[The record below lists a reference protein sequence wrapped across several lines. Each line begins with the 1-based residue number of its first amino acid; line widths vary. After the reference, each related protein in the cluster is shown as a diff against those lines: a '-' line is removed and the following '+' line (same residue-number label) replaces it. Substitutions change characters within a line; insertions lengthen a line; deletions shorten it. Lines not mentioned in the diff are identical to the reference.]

1 MDLNLLINNNKKQE
15 QMRNKG
21 VIKIFAGLFALV
33 CIYHLSF
40 TWVTNSVQKDAEE
53 YANEDLVKQNQYLDS
68 ISGKTV
74 YNFLG
79 IRKFSYK
86 ECKERELNLGL
97 DLKGG
102 MNVTLEI
109 SVVDV
114 IKAMS
119 NNSKDTTF
127 VSAIKLAQKRMRNSQ
142 QDFVTLFGEA
152 FIEIDPNGKLAAI
165 FNTVDL
171 KEKGINY
178 NSTNEDVLDVI
189 RKETNDAI
197 DNSYNILR
205 SRIDRFGVSQP
216 NIQRLENTGRVLV
229 ELPGIKDPE
238 RVRKLLQG
246 TASLEFWETYDNKEV
261 YQYLLAANNK
271 LKEIQTAEE
280 TLQKKEENSADNKK
294 KDIVKEKKETVE
306 VDSIK
311 EKESSLIEQIQGD
324 TLASDSSNA
333 FQAEQMAKNYPLFS
347 VLTPRTNRKGE
358 LLQGA
363 SIGYANK
370 NDTAKVNSYFRMKQ
384 IRSLFP
390 RNIKFLWGVKSID
403 DAENFYE
410 LIAVKITSRDGNSAL
425 SGDVV
430 TDARS
435 EFGQNQANAEVSM
448 SMNGKGAKDWARI
461 TKNNIGRQI
470 AIVLDNYVYSYPVV
484 NQEIRGGRS
493 SISGNFTI
501 AEAKDLANILKSGKL
516 PAPAKI
522 IQEAIVGP
530 SLGHEAI
537 QKGLWS
543 FVIAF
548 SFVLIFMLFYYNRA
562 GVAANIA
569 LLANVFFIIGV
580 LSSLGAVLTLPG
592 IAGIVL
598 TIGMSVDANVLIY
611 DRIKEEMRAGKGLQL
626 AISDGYKNAYS
637 AIIDSNVTTLLI
649 AVVLGYFGKGPI
661 HGFAVT
667 LGIGILTSLFSAI
680 FITRLIFEWF
690 LDKKWKINFSIK
702 LTNNAFNNTH
712 INFIGKR
719 KIFYVISSII
729 ILIGIV
735 SLFTRGLNKGVDFT
749 GGRSY
754 IVRFENPVN
763 TIDVQNKLMKVYGE
777 APEVKTF
784 GESNQVKI
792 TTKYLIDVDE
802 ASAKDIAETKLVSG
816 INNPDVDDVV
826 EAKLFKGL
834 KSKFKNNITFK
845 DFVKNHRMSSEKV
858 GPTIADDIKTS
869 AMYSIIFSLIAIFL
883 YILIRFNNWQYGLG
897 AVLSLVHDVFIILGI
912 FSIAYSFLPF
922 SLEIDQSFIA
932 ALLTVI
938 GYSINDTVVV
948 YDRVREFNT
957 LHRKS
962 KRIDVMNSAL
972 NSTLSRT
979 LITSFTT
986 IIVLLSVFL
995 FGGET
1000 IRGFVF
1006 AMLIGVVV
1014 GTYSSLFIASP
1025 VVYDTIKIFGS
1036 TKKIKKR
1043 R

>member
-1 MDLNLLINNNKKQE
+1 
-15 QMRNKG
+15 MRNKG
-21 VIKIFAGLFALV
+21 VIKIFAVLFALV

-40 TWVTNSVQKDAEE
+40 TWVTNSIQKDAEE
-53 YANEDLVKQNQYLDS
+53 FANGDLVKQNQYLDS

-114 IKAMS
+114 VKEMS

-127 VSAIKLAQKRMRNSQ
+127 INAIKLAQKRMRNSQ
-142 QDFVTLFGEA
+142 KDFVTLFGEA
-152 FIEIDPNGKLAAI
+152 FVEIDPNGKLAAI

-171 KEKGINY
+171 KERGISY
-178 NSTNEDVLDVI
+178 NSTNEEVLSVI

-280 TLQKKEENSADNKK
+280 TLKKEAEASENNK
-294 KDIVKEKKETVE
+294 KDIVKEKKETIE
-306 VDSIK
+306 VDSTK
-311 EKESSLIEQIQGD
+311 EKESSLIDQIEGD
-324 TLASDSSNA
+324 SLATDSSSA

-358 LLQGA
+358 LLSGA

-370 NDTAKVNSYFRMKQ
+370 KDTAKVNSYLRMKQ

-403 DAENFYE
+403 KDENFYE
-410 LIAVKITSRDGNSAL
+410 LIAIKITSRDGNSAL

-430 TDARS
+430 TNARA
-435 EFGQNQANAEVSM
+435 EFGQNKANAEVSM

-543 FVIAF
+543 FAIAF
-548 SFVLIFMLFYYNRA
+548 VLVLAFMLFYYNRA

-611 DRIKEEMRAGKGLQL
+611 DRIKEELRAGKGLQL
-626 AISDGYKNAYS
+626 AISDGYKGAYS
-637 AIIDSNVTTLLI
+637 AIIDSNVTTFLI
-649 AVVLGYFGKGPI
+649 ALVLGYFGKGPI

-667 LGIGILTSLFSAI
+667 LGIGIVTSLFSAI

-690 LDKKWKINFSIK
+690 LNRKWKINFSIK
-702 LTNNAFNNTH
+702 LTDNAFNNTH

-729 ILIGIV
+729 ILIGIA

-749 GGRSY
+749 GGRTY

-763 TIDVQNKLMKVYGE
+763 TVDIQKQLAEVYGE

-792 TTKYLIDVDE
+792 TTKYLIDANE
-802 ASAKDIAETKLVSG
+802 LNAEEIIETKKISGVSE
-816 INNPDVDDVV
+816 PDIDDVV
-826 EAKLFKGL
+826 EAKLFEGL
-834 KSKFKNNITFK
+834 KSQFKDNVTFK
-845 DFVKNHRMSSEKV
+845 QFIENYRMSSEKV

-869 AMYSIIFSLIAIFL
+869 ALYSILFSLIAIFI

-897 AVLSLVHDVFIILGI
+897 AVLALVHDVAIILGV
-912 FSIAYSFLPF
+912 FSIAYSILPF

-932 ALLTVI
+932 AILTVI

-948 YDRVREFNT
+948 FDRVREFNT

-962 KRIDVMNSAL
+962 KRIDVMNNAL

-979 LITSFTT
+979 VITSITT
-986 IIVLLSVFL
+986 FIVLLSVFI

-1025 VVYDTIKIFGS
+1025 IVYDTIKIVGS

>member
-1 MDLNLLINNNKKQE
+1 
-15 QMRNKG
+15 MRNKG
-21 VIKIFAGLFALV
+21 VIKTFAILFALV

-40 TWVTNSVQKDAEE
+40 TWVTNSVQKDATE
-53 YANEDLVKQNQYLDS
+53 YAKGDLIKENNYLDS
-68 ISGKTV
+68 ISGKSV

-79 IRKFSYK
+79 LRKFTFK

-109 SVVDV
+109 SVIDV

-127 VSAIKLAQKRMRNSQ
+127 ITAIDLAKKRLRSSQK
-142 QDFVTLFGEA
+142 DFVTLFGEA
-152 FIEIDPNGKLAAI
+152 FEEIDPNAKLAAV

-171 KEKGINY
+171 RDRINF
-178 NSTNEDVLDVI
+178 NSTNEEVLSVI

-216 NIQRLENTGRVLV
+216 NIQHLEGSGRILV

-271 LKEIQTAEE
+271 IKEIETAEKILKEEAKADENKDK
-280 TLQKKEENSADNKK
+280 KKENVKK
-294 KDIVKEKKETVE
+294 TEQTVKVDTSDEKESSLIDQMQDDTSK
-306 VDSIK
+306 
-311 EKESSLIEQIQGD
+311 KESSLIEQLD
-324 TLASDSSNA
+324 TLATDTSASFRS
-333 FQAEQMAKNYPLFS
+333 EQMAENYPLFS
-347 VLTPRTNRKGE
+347 ILTPRTNRKGE
-358 LLQGA
+358 LLEGA
-363 SIGYANK
+363 AIGYSNK
-370 NDTAKVNSYFRMKQ
+370 IDTAKVNAYLNLKQ
-384 IRSLFP
+384 VRSLFP
-390 RNIKFLWGVKSID
+390 RNIKFLWGVKAID
-403 DAENFYE
+403 KAGNYYE
-410 LIAVKITSRDGNSAL
+410 LIAIKVTSRDGKPAL

-430 TDARS
+430 TNARA
-435 EFGQNQANAEVSM
+435 EFGQNNANAEVSM
-448 SMNGKGAKDWARI
+448 SMNSEGSKIWARL
-461 TKNNIGRQI
+461 TKDNVGRQI

-493 SISGNFTI
+493 SITGHFTI

-516 PAPAKI
+516 PAPAHI

-548 SFVLIFMLFYYNRA
+548 VFVLLFMLFYYNRA

-592 IAGIVL
+592 IAGIIL

-611 DRIKEEMRAGKGLQL
+611 DRIKEERRAGKGLHL
-626 AISDGYKNAYS
+626 AISDGYKGAYS
-637 AIIDSNVTTLLI
+637 AIIDSNVTSLLI
-649 AVVLGYFGKGPI
+649 ALVLGYFGKGPI

-702 LTNNAFNNTH
+702 LTDNAFNNTRL
-712 INFIGKR
+712 NFIGKR

-735 SLFTRGLNKGVDFT
+735 SLSTRGLNKGVDFT

-763 TIDVQNKLMKVYGE
+763 TVDVQNQLMKVYGE

-802 ASAKDIAETKLVSG
+802 PSAKDIAETKAISG
-816 INNPDVDDVV
+816 IDDPDVDDIV
-826 EAKLFKGL
+826 ETKLYEGL
-834 KSKFKNNITFK
+834 KSKFKDNITFK
-845 DFVKNHRMSSEKV
+845 DFIENHRMSSEKV

-869 AMYSIIFSLIAIFL
+869 AMYSIIFSLIVIFL

-897 AVLSLVHDVFIILGI
+897 AVLALIHDVLIILGI

-948 YDRVREFNT
+948 FDRVREFNT
-957 LHRKS
+957 LHRK
-962 KRIDVMNSAL
+962 RNRLDVMNEAL

-1025 VVYDTIKIFGS
+1025 VVYDTIKIVGS
-1036 TKKIKKR
+1036 TKKIRKR

>member
-1 MDLNLLINNNKKQE
+1 
-15 QMRNKG
+15 MRNKG
-21 VIKIFAGLFALV
+21 VIKTFTILFVLV

-40 TWVTNSVQKDAEE
+40 TWVSSSVKRDAKE
-53 YANEDLVKQNQYLDS
+53 YAKGNLVKQNRYLDS
-68 ISGKTV
+68 ISGKSV
-74 YNFLG
+74 YDFLG
-79 IRKFSYK
+79 IRKFTFN
-86 ECKERELNLGL
+86 ECKDRELNLGL

-114 IKAMS
+114 IKALS

-127 VSAIKLAQKRMRNSQ
+127 VKAIKLAQKQLRNSQ
-142 QDFVTLFGEA
+142 KDFVTLFGEA
-152 FIEIDPNGKLAAI
+152 FEQIDPNGKLAAI

-171 KEKGINY
+171 RDRINF
-178 NSTNEDVLDVI
+178 NSTNKEVLKVL
-189 RKETNDAI
+189 RKEANDAI
-197 DNSYNILR
+197 DNSYNIIR
-205 SRIDRFGVSQP
+205 SRIDRFGVTQP
-216 NIQRLENTGRVLV
+216 NIQRLEGTGRILV

-238 RVRKLLQG
+238 RIRKLLQG

-261 YQYLLAANNK
+261 YQYLLAANSK
-271 LKEIQTAEE
+271 LKEIQTAEKA
-280 TLQKKEENSADNKK
+280 LKEEANKKNNKK
-294 KDIVKEKKETVE
+294 KKKNIVKKKEQTVKI
-306 VDSIK
+306 DSSKNK
-311 EKESSLIEQIQGD
+311 ENSLINQIE
-324 TLASDSSNA
+324 SDSLAADTSA
-333 FQAEQMAKNYPLFS
+333 SFRAEQMAENYPLFS

-358 LLQGA
+358 LLGGA
-363 SIGYANK
+363 AVGYANK
-370 NDTAKVNSYFRMKQ
+370 NDTAKVDNYLHLKQ
-384 IRSLFP
+384 IRAVFP
-390 RNIKFLWGVKSID
+390 RNIKFLWGVKPID
-403 DAENFYE
+403 KSGEYFE
-410 LIAVKITSRDGNSAL
+410 LVAIKITSRDGKPAL

-430 TDARS
+430 TNARS
-435 EFGQNQANAEVSM
+435 EFGQNKSSAEVAM
-448 SMNGKGAKDWARI
+448 SMNSQGAKIWARL
-461 TKNNIGRQI
+461 TKDNVGRQI

-493 SISGNFTI
+493 SITGHFTI

-530 SLGHEAI
+530 SLGREAI

-548 SFVLIFMLFYYNRA
+548 VLVLLFMLFYYNRA

-569 LLANVFFIIGV
+569 LLANVFFIVGV

-592 IAGIVL
+592 IAGIIL

-611 DRIKEEMRAGKGLQL
+611 DRIKEELRAGKGLKL
-626 AISDGYKNAYS
+626 AIADGYKGAYS
-637 AIIDSNVTTLLI
+637 AIIDSNVTSFLI
-649 AVVLGYFGKGPI
+649 ALVLGYFGKGPI

-667 LGIGILTSLFSAI
+667 LAIGILTSLFTAI

-702 LTNNAFNNTH
+702 LTDNAFNNTH

-719 KIFYVISSII
+719 KIFYVLSSTV
-729 ILIGIV
+729 ILIGVI

-749 GGRSY
+749 GGRTY

-763 TIDVQNKLMKVYGE
+763 TIHIKDQLKKVYGE

-784 GESNQVKI
+784 GASNQIKI
-792 TTKYLIDVDE
+792 TTKYLIDADAPTEKQV
-802 ASAKDIAETKLVSG
+802 AETKKVSG
-816 INNPDVDDVV
+816 AKDPDIDDVV
-826 EAKLFKGL
+826 EAKLYEGL
-834 KSKFKNNITFK
+834 KPDIKGGKVTFKNFIENY
-845 DFVKNHRMSSEKV
+845 RMSSQKV

-869 AMYSIIFSLIAIFL
+869 AIYSILFALIAIFL

-897 AVLSLVHDVFIILGI
+897 AVLALVHDVLIILGV
-912 FSIAYSFLPF
+912 FSLGYTILPF

-932 ALLTVI
+932 AILTVI

-948 YDRVREFNT
+948 FDRVREYNT
-957 LHRKS
+957 LHKKR
-962 KRIDVMNSAL
+962 KRIDVMNDAL

-979 LITSFTT
+979 VITSFTT
-986 IIVLLSVFL
+986 FLVLLAVFL

-1025 VVYDTIKIFGS
+1025 IVFDTIKIIGP

-1043 R
+1043 L

>member
-1 MDLNLLINNNKKQE
+1 
-15 QMRNKG
+15 MRNKG
-21 VIKIFAGLFALV
+21 VIKVFAILFALV
-33 CIYHLSF
+33 CVYHLSF
-40 TWVTNSVQKDAEE
+40 TWVTNNVQKDAKE
-53 YANEDLVKQNQYLDS
+53 YANEDIVKENQYLDS

-119 NNSKDTTF
+119 NNSKDKTF
-127 VSAIKLAQKRMRNSQ
+127 VNAVKLAQKQMRNSQ
-142 QDFVTLFGEA
+142 KDFVTLFGEA
-152 FIEIDPNGKLAAI
+152 FEEIDPNGKLAAI

-171 KEKGINY
+171 KEKISF
-178 NSTNEDVLDVI
+178 NSTNEEVLSVI
-189 RKETNDAI
+189 REETSDAI

-205 SRIDRFGVSQP
+205 SRIDRFGVTQP

-246 TASLEFWETYDNKEV
+246 TASLEFWETYDNKEI

-271 LKEIQTAEE
+271 LKEIQTAEK
-280 TLQKKEENSADNKK
+280 TLKEEAEASKNKNDK
-294 KDIVKEKKETVE
+294 KNIVKKKKETVN
-306 VDSIK
+306 VDTIE
-311 EKESSLIEQIQGD
+311 EKESSLIEQIEGD
-324 TLASDSSNA
+324 SLATDSSSA
-333 FQAEQMAKNYPLFS
+333 FQAKQMAKNYPLFS
-347 VLTPRTNRKGE
+347 ILTPRTNRKGE

-363 SIGYANK
+363 AIGYANK
-370 NDTAKVNSYFRMKQ
+370 MDTAKINSYFHLQQ
-384 IRSLFP
+384 IRTLFP
-390 RNIKFLWGVKSID
+390 RNIKLLWGIKSID
-403 DAENFYE
+403 EAENFYE
-410 LIAVKITSRDGNSAL
+410 LIAIKITSREGKPAL
-425 SGDVV
+425 TGEVV
-430 TDARS
+430 TSSRA
-435 EFGQNQANAEVSM
+435 EFGQNKASAEVSL
-448 SMNGKGAKDWARI
+448 SMNGEGSKIWARL
-461 TKNNIGRQI
+461 TKDNIGSQI

-484 NQEIRGGRS
+484 NLEIRGGRS

-543 FVIAF
+543 FAIAF
-548 SFVLIFMLFYYNRA
+548 VVLLIFMLFYYNRA

-611 DRIKEEMRAGKGLQL
+611 DRIKEELRAGKGMQL
-626 AISDGYKNAYS
+626 AISDGYKGAYS
-637 AIIDSNVTTLLI
+637 AIIDSNVTTFLI
-649 AVVLGYFGKGPI
+649 ALVLGYFGKGPI

-667 LGIGILTSLFSAI
+667 LGIGIITSLFSAI
-680 FITRLIFEWF
+680 FITRLMFEWF
-690 LDKKWKINFSIK
+690 LAKKWKINFSIK
-702 LTNNAFNNTH
+702 LTDNAFNNTH
-712 INFIGKR
+712 IDFIGKR
-719 KIFYVISSII
+719 KTFYVISSII
-729 ILIGIV
+729 ILIGV
-735 SLFTRGLNKGVDFT
+735 GSLLTRGLNKGVDFT

-763 TIDVQNKLMKVYGE
+763 TVDIQKQLAKVYGE

-784 GESNQVKI
+784 GGSNQVKI
-792 TTKYLIDVDE
+792 TTKFLIDADE
-802 ASAKDIAETKLVSG
+802 LTEKEVSETKNISG
-816 INNPDVDDVV
+816 VNEPDIDDVV
-826 EAKLFKGL
+826 EAKLYEGL
-834 KSKFKNNITFK
+834 KLKFLGNATFK
-845 DFVKNHRMSSEKV
+845 EFIENYRMSSEKV

-869 AMYSIIFSLIAIFL
+869 ALYSILFSLIAIFI
-883 YILIRFNNWQYGLG
+883 YILLRFNNWQYGLG
-897 AVLSLVHDVFIILGI
+897 AVLSLIHDVAIIFGI
-912 FSIAYSFLPF
+912 FSIAYSILPF

-948 YDRVREFNT
+948 FDRVREFNT
-957 LHRKS
+957 LHKKS
-962 KRIDVMNSAL
+962 KRIDVMNNAL

-979 LITSFTT
+979 IITSITT
-986 IIVLLSVFL
+986 FVVLLSVFI
-995 FGGET
+995 FAGET

-1006 AMLIGVVV
+1006 AMLIGVVI

-1025 VVYDTIKIFGS
+1025 IVYDTIKFVGS
-1036 TKKIKKR
+1036 TKKIIKKR
-1043 R
+1043 

>member
-1 MDLNLLINNNKKQE
+1 
-15 QMRNKG
+15 MRNKG
-21 VIKIFAGLFALV
+21 VIKTFAILFALV

-40 TWVTNSVQKDAEE
+40 TWVSSSVKKDARE
-53 YANEDLVKQNQYLDS
+53 YAKGNLVKQNRYLDS

-79 IRKFSYK
+79 IRKFTYN

-114 IKAMS
+114 IKALS

-127 VSAIKLAQKRMRNSQ
+127 VKAINLAQKQLRNSQ
-142 QDFVTLFGEA
+142 KDFVTLFGEA
-152 FIEIDPNGKLAAI
+152 FEQIDPNAKLAAI

-171 KEKGINY
+171 RDRINF
-178 NSTNEDVLDVI
+178 NSTNAEVLKVI
-189 RKETNDAI
+189 RKEANDAI
-197 DNSYNILR
+197 DNSYNIIR
-205 SRIDRFGVSQP
+205 SRIDRFGVAQP
-216 NIQRLENTGRVLV
+216 NIQRLEGTGRILV

-238 RVRKLLQG
+238 RIRKLLQG

-261 YQYLLAANNK
+261 YQYLLAANSK
-271 LKEIQTAEE
+271 LKEIQDAEKV
-280 TLQKKEENSADNKK
+280 LKEDVKAKNNKK
-294 KDIVKEKKETVE
+294 KKKNIIKKKEQTVKI
-306 VDSIK
+306 DSSKNK
-311 EKESSLIEQIQGD
+311 ENSLINQIEGD
-324 TLASDSSNA
+324 SLSADTSAS
-333 FQAEQMAKNYPLFS
+333 FKAEQMAENYPLFS

-358 LLQGA
+358 LLSGA
-363 SIGYANK
+363 AVGYANK
-370 NDTAKVNSYFRMKQ
+370 NDTAKVNNYLHLKQ
-384 IRSLFP
+384 IRTLFP
-390 RNIKFLWGVKSID
+390 RNIKFLWGVKPID
-403 DAENFYE
+403 KAGEYFE
-410 LIAVKITSRDGNSAL
+410 LVAIKISSRDGKPAL

-430 TDARS
+430 TNARS
-435 EFGQNQANAEVSM
+435 EFGQNKSSAEVAM
-448 SMNGKGAKDWARI
+448 SMNSQGAKIWARL
-461 TKNNIGRQI
+461 TKDNVGKQI

-493 SISGNFTI
+493 SITGHFTI

-548 SFVLIFMLFYYNRA
+548 VLVLLFMLFYYNRA
-562 GVAANIA
+562 GIAANIA

-611 DRIKEEMRAGKGLQL
+611 DRIKEELRAGKGLKL
-626 AISDGYKNAYS
+626 AIADGYKGAYS
-637 AIIDSNVTTLLI
+637 AIIDSNVTSFLI
-649 AVVLGYFGKGPI
+649 ALVLGYFGKGPI

-690 LDKKWKINFSIK
+690 LNKKWKINFSIK
-702 LTNNAFNNTH
+702 LTDNAFNNTH

-719 KIFYVISSII
+719 KIFYVLSSTV

-749 GGRSY
+749 GGRTY
-754 IVRFENPVN
+754 VVRFENPVN
-763 TIDVQNKLMKVYGE
+763 TVDIKNQLKKVYGE

-784 GESNQVKI
+784 GSSNQVKI
-792 TTKYLIDVDE
+792 TTKYLIDAD
-802 ASAKDIAETKLVSG
+802 APTAKQIAETKKVSG
-816 INNPDVDDVV
+816 TENPDIDDVV
-826 EAKLFKGL
+826 EAKLYEGL
-834 KSKFKNNITFK
+834 KSNIKGGKVTFKNFIENY
-845 DFVKNHRMSSEKV
+845 RMSSQKV

-869 AMYSIIFSLIAIFL
+869 AIYSILLSLIAIFI

-897 AVLSLVHDVFIILGI
+897 AVLALVHDVSIILGV
-912 FSIAYSFLPF
+912 FSIAYTILPF
-922 SLEIDQSFIA
+922 SLELDQSFIA
-932 ALLTVI
+932 AILTVI

-948 YDRVREFNT
+948 FDRIREYNT
-957 LHRKS
+957 LHKKR
-962 KRIDVMNSAL
+962 KRIDIMNNAL

-979 LITSFTT
+979 VITSFTT
-986 IIVLLSVFL
+986 FIVLLSVFI

-1006 AMLIGVVV
+1006 AMLIGVVI

-1025 VVYDTIKIFGS
+1025 IVYDTIKIVGS
-1036 TKKIKKR
+1036 TKKIKKKR
-1043 R
+1043 